1 MRFVRSI
8 TVHRPLPEVWAALTD
23 PGFMP
28 RWQPSLQTVEPLAG
42 TPGQVGA
49 VTRLVYH
56 EAGREVVLTETV
68 TVSEAPR
75 ELATRYKSS
84 MVDSTL
90 INRLTPL
97 PEGGVRWDVACEF
110 QFHGMLRFLGSGL
123 RGATER
129 RIEGD
134 MARFKELLEGSTG

>member
-8 TVHRPLPEVWAALTD
+8 DVDRPLPEVWAALSD
-23 PGFMP
+23 PRFMP
-28 RWQPSLQTVEPLAG
+28 RWQPTLRTVEPQAG

-75 ELATRYKSS
+75 DFTTRYTSS

-97 PEGGVRWDVACEF
+97 PGGGTLWEITSEF
-110 QFHGMLRFLGSGL
+110 HFHGMLRFLGSSL

-134 MARFKELLEGSTG
+134 MARFKEQLER

>member
-1 MRFVRSI
+1 MRFVRSL
-8 TVHRPLPEVWAALTD
+8 TVHRPLPDVWAALTD

-28 RWQPSLQTVEPLAG
+28 RWQPTLQIVEPQAG
-42 TPGQVGA
+42 SPGQVGA
-49 VTRLVYH
+49 VTRLVYR
-56 EAGREVVLTETV
+56 EAGREVVLTESV

-75 ELATRYKSS
+75 EFATRYTSS

-90 INRLTPL
+90 VNRLTPL
-97 PEGGVRWDVACEF
+97 PEGGTLWEVASEF
-110 QFHGMLRFLGSGL
+110 HFHGMLRFLGSSL

-134 MARFKELLEGSTG
+134 MARFKELLERA